1 MSTLALTLAPPR
13 SRTTAR
19 LTFQVACAVVGSAL
33 IAGLAQ
39 VSIHLGFTPVPITGQ
54 TLGVLLVGAAYGPG
68 LGTMTVL
75 LYLLEGVV
83 GLPVFALNQSGGHDT
98 GLKVIEFVGSTG
110 GYLWGF
116 VLAGALT
123 GWLARRGWDR
133 SFRSAIGAMLLGEVV
148 IYAVGVP
155 WLHHALPALMGKP
168 VSWQTTFG
176 FGLYPFIIG
185 DTIKLLGAAGLLP
198 GAWWLMKRAK
208 SGEPADA

>member
-1 MSTLALTLAPPR
+1 MSTLALMLAPSR
-13 SRTTAR
+13 SRASAR
-19 LTFQVACAVVGSAL
+19 LAFQVACAVVGSAL

-39 VSIHLGFTPVPITGQ
+39 ISIHLGFTPVPITGQ
-54 TLGVLLVGAAYGPG
+54 TLGVLLVGAAYGPS
-68 LGTMTVL
+68 LGTITVL
-75 LYLLEGVV
+75 LYLVEGVV
-83 GLPVFALNQSGGHDT
+83 GLPVFAQNATGGHDT
-98 GLKVIEFVGSTG
+98 GLQVLGFAATTG
-110 GYLWGF
+110 GFLWGF

-155 WLHHALPALMGKP
+155 WLHHALPALTGKP
-168 VSWQTTFG
+168 VSWETTYE

-208 SGEPADA
+208 PDDADA

>member
-1 MSTLALTLAPPR
+1 VSTLALTLAPSR
-13 SRTTAR
+13 SRTSAR
-19 LTFQVACAVVGSAL
+19 LAFQVACAVVGSAL

-39 VSIHLGFTPVPITGQ
+39 ISIHLGFTPVPITGQ

-68 LGTMTVL
+68 LGTITVL
-75 LYLLEGVV
+75 LYLAEGVV
-83 GLPVFALNQSGGHDT
+83 GLPVFAQNASGGHDT
-98 GLKVIEFVGSTG
+98 GLMVVGFAATTG

-168 VSWQTTFG
+168 VSWETTYE

-208 SGEPADA
+208 PDDAGE

>member
-1 MSTLALTLAPPR
+1 MSTLALTLAPSR
-13 SRTTAR
+13 SRTSAR
-19 LTFQVACAVVGSAL
+19 LAFQVACAVVGSAL

-39 VSIHLGFTPVPITGQ
+39 ISIHLGFTPVPITGQ

-68 LGTMTVL
+68 LGTLTVL
-75 LYLLEGVV
+75 LYLAEGVI

-116 VLAGALT
+116 VVAGALI
-123 GWLARRGWDR
+123 GWLSRRGWDR

-155 WLHHALPALMGKP
+155 WLHNALPALIGAP
-168 VSWQTTFG
+168 VTWEKTYEA
-176 FGLYPFIIG
+176 GLYPYIIG
-185 DTIKLLGAAGLLP
+185 DVIKLLAAAALVP
-198 GAWWLMKRAK
+198 GAWRLMDRF
-208 SGEPADA
+208 GPDGTDA

>member
-1 MSTLALTLAPPR
+1 MSTLALTLAPSR
-13 SRTTAR
+13 SRTSAR
-19 LTFQVACAVVGSAL
+19 LAFQVACAVVGSAL

-39 VSIHLGFTPVPITGQ
+39 ISIHLGFTPVPITGQ

-68 LGTMTVL
+68 LGTITVL
-75 LYLLEGVV
+75 LYLAEGVV
-83 GLPVFALNQSGGHDT
+83 GLPVFAQNASGGHDT
-98 GLKVIEFVGSTG
+98 GLMVVGFAATTG

-168 VSWQTTFG
+168 VSWETTYE

-208 SGEPADA
+208 PDDAGE